1 MVVEPAA
8 ERVITPNVL
17 GLARLRVGSAKRTW
31 LNTLEN
37 WNRKVAPRRARKS
50 QSLAMVASTF
60 QPGSPRRTPLP
71 PAFVSRPGSN
81 GRNCAAT
88 AAGSANR
95 LIPVPFG
102 ALPAEPNPFEA
113 VTP

>member
-1 MVVEPAA
+1 MEPAA

-37 WNRKVAPRRARKS
+37 WNRKVAPKRSRKS
-50 QSLAMVASTF
+50 KSLAMVASTF

-71 PAFVSRPGSN
+71 PAFVSTPGSK

-88 AAGSANR
+88 ALGSPNR

-102 ALPAEPNPFEA
+102 ELPLVPKLPED